1 MLSVRSARQEELSG
15 ILQRSMETAWAQ
27 LAPRDG
33 PNANPSG
40 VATMVQ
46 RMYQMALTTPGGT
59 VLVVDWPGSGPGSTS
74 AEGLAA
80 YALLMPQANPFT
92 GAGEVIVLDIYTD
105 PRLRGQ
111 GVGRALLQSAGQY
124 ARSNGWGGLVAQ
136 VALSNQASM
145 RMFLGDGFQAE
156 RVVLGKPV

>member
-1 MLSVRSARQEELSG
+1 MLSVRAVRSEELPG
-15 ILQRSMETAWAQ
+15 IVQRAAETAWAQ

-33 PNANPSG
+33 PNASPSG

-46 RMYQMALTTPGGT
+46 RMYQMALSTPGGT
-59 VLVVDWPGSGPGSTS
+59 VMVVDWPEASA
-74 AEGLAA
+74 AEGPAA

-111 GVGRALLQSAGQY
+111 GVGRMLLQSVAQY
-124 ARSNGWGGLVAQ
+124 ARSSGWGGLVAQ
-136 VALSNQASM
+136 VAVWNQASM

>member
-1 MLSVRSARQEELSG
+1 MLSVRPARPEEFPG
-15 ILQRSMETAWAQ
+15 ILQRAMETAWAQ

-33 PNANPSG
+33 PNANPAG

-59 VLVVDWPGSGPGSTS
+59 VLVVDWPELAPADGP
-74 AEGLAA
+74 AA

-92 GAGEVIVLDIYTD
+92 GAGEVIVLDICTD

-111 GVGRALLQSAGQY
+111 GVGRMLLQSAAQY

-136 VALSNQASM
+136 VTLSNQASM